1 VDTSPRQRSM
11 SRHVIDSGDQ
21 TFTHDDEAAGLVW
34 PHRARVAL
42 ACFLDIYFIYLYE
55 HQTMPAASPSLLLKF
70 RRKDTQFGV
79 TRDTVK
85 KMAAMYDL
93 SETEV
98 VHMALS
104 RMAKDDLPAYE
115 ADDGPLTA
123 RQLNA
128 VRKVAAASLPSGKV
142 LSKQTLF

>member
-1 VDTSPRQRSM
+1 MPTSS
-11 SRHVIDSGDQ
+11 SG
-21 TFTHDDEAAGLVW
+21 
-34 PHRARVAL
+34 
-42 ACFLDIYFIYLYE
+42 
-55 HQTMPAASPSLLLKF
+55 LLLKF
-70 RRKDTQFGV
+70 RSKNTQFGV

-104 RMAKDDLPAYE
+104 RMAKEDLPAYE

-123 RQLNA
+123 RELNG
-128 VRKVAAASLPSGKV
+128 VRKVAAASLPTGKV
-142 LSKQTLF
+142 LSKQSLF

>member
-1 VDTSPRQRSM
+1 MPTSN
-11 SRHVIDSGDQ
+11 SG
-21 TFTHDDEAAGLVW
+21 
-34 PHRARVAL
+34 
-42 ACFLDIYFIYLYE
+42 
-55 HQTMPAASPSLLLKF
+55 LLLKF

-104 RMAKDDLPAYE
+104 RMAKEDLPAYE
-115 ADDGPLTA
+115 ADDGPLTG
-123 RQLNA
+123 RELKS
-128 VRKVAAASLPSGKV
+128 VRKVAAASLPTGKV
-142 LSKQTLF
+142 LRKQTLF

>member
-1 VDTSPRQRSM
+1 
-11 SRHVIDSGDQ
+11 
-21 TFTHDDEAAGLVW
+21 
-34 PHRARVAL
+34 
-42 ACFLDIYFIYLYE
+42 
-55 HQTMPAASPSLLLKF
+55 MPTPSTSLLLKF

-104 RMAKDDLPAYE
+104 RMAKDELPTYE

-123 RQLNA
+123 RELNA
-128 VRKVAAASLPSGKV
+128 VRKVAAASLPTGKV